1 MLMVVGLL
9 VIDVVVLILL
19 TKVVMVVMVMEIS
32 SYSIFKNRRLS

>member
-1 MLMVVGLL
+1 MVVGLL